1 MNEYE
6 YIEKI
11 DASFPYGEEQ
21 EWKACIDEGI
31 SISDNAAY
39 MALHEIC
46 CAPSDISRADSL
58 KMLEYWSSK
67 YHHDTKGV
75 VLEAAKALIYDTAIS
90 ERDALAA
97 LNEIANYPGLYN
109 AAAIVYFAAVPE
121 NENIQK
127 NTIQLSNDGVSSVK
141 KKRHNA
147 E

>member
-46 CAPSDISRADSL
+46 RASSDISRADSL
-58 KMLEYWSSK
+58 KMLGYWSSK

-75 VLEAAKALIYDTAIS
+75 ILEAAKALIYDTAIS

-127 NTIQLSNDGVSSVK
+127 KYDAIVRRWRQLSQEET
-141 KKRHNA
+141 A
-147 E
+147 